1 MLAENAFTWGI
12 LKIIM
17 ITFCE
22 GPIKVFLA
30 KKHIELRDV
39 PIIN

>member
-1 MLAENAFTWGI
+1 MLAQNAFTWGL
-12 LKIIM
+12 LKIIL
-17 ITFCE
+17 IIFCE

-30 KKHIELRDV
+30 KKKIELWDV